1 VETIDPTR
9 TKPRHPPDH
18 GICERVHTTLRN
30 AFSRVAWAKEK
41 IFAA

>member
-1 VETIDPTR
+1 VETIDPMR
-9 TKPRHPPDH
+9 TKPRQLPTH
-18 GICERVHTTLRN
+18 GVYERVHKTLRN